1 MYCSKCGKEIEE
13 GSKFCSGCGAAQEKT
28 DNQQQPDYWSCEE
41 APVPYNTMCI
51 VGIVLSGISLFFSF
65 SGLAGIAGFI
75 LSRMGFRQISETGE
89 RGEELAIAG
98 MVIGGITAVYGIVV
112 LLVSMNVLSTIGSLF

>member
-65 SGLAGIAGFI
+65 SGL
-75 LSRMGFRQISETGE
+75 GFRQISETGE